1 MAPCITPVVWCR
13 WIGMSGRLEGR
24 LGPVRWR
31 LSLLFP
37 ALVTL
42 LLLCQ
47 PEGLALPCLLASL
60 IHEGGHLL
68 AMLAAG
74 CPPESCTVGAF
85 GARIVIDGQHM
96 PGYGRQ
102 IFISLAGPG
111 INLVAAAM
119 LWAVRCPRAAMVHGA
134 LGVFN
139 LLPAGALD
147 GGQVLRSLLCLRGT
161 PERAE
166 RVLRVVSAVVLLP
179 LAAGALYL
187 ALSGRGNGSLLIV
200 SLYLTGLV
208 FWDVR

>member
-1 MAPCITPVVWCR
+1 
-13 WIGMSGRLEGR
+13 MSAELEGQ
-24 LGPVRWR
+24 LGPVRFR

-37 ALVTL
+37 ALVTV

-68 AMLAAG
+68 VMLAAG

-85 GARIVIDGQHM
+85 GARIVTDGRHM
-96 PGYGRQ
+96 PGYRKQ
-102 IFISLAGPG
+102 ILISLGGPG
-111 INLVAAAM
+111 INLAAAAL
-119 LWAVRCPRAAMVHGA
+119 LWTVRCPRAALVHGMLA
-134 LGVFN
+134 AFN

-166 RVLRVVSAVVLLP
+166 RVLRAVSAAVLLP
-179 LAAGALYL
+179 LAASALYL
-187 ALSGRGNGSLLIV
+187 VLSGRGNGSLLIV
-200 SLYLTGLV
+200 SVYLTVLV
-208 FWDVR
+208 FADAR